1 MTTDFEGEMMDVDK
15 DEGEGSESEGDDG
28 DEPEHNMDETE
39 GENDEVVDERLLFF
53 AHPPISPICR
63 TPLFP
68 YLTFSFFRSDRSAA
82 GARARA

>member
-15 DEGEGSESEGDDG
+15 DEGDGSESEGDAG
-28 DEPEHNMDETE
+28 DEPEHNMDE
-39 GENDEVVDERLLFF
+39 VFVLF

-68 YLTFSFFRSDRSAA
+68 
-82 GARARA
+82 